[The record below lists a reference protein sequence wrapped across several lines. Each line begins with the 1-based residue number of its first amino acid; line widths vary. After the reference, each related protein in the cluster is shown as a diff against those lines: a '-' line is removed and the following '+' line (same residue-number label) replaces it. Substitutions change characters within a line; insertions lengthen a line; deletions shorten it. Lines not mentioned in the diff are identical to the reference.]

1 MSDFK
6 MEMRLLNTRHFA
18 CSAFGVGNLIFS
30 ESIFTVE
37 HHRPASG
44 GEQTF
49 PRGFGGGRRRHA
61 TFLSGRGNKQ
71 VKHPRGVSGRR
82 TQRTHARRLK
92 ESKRIQI
99 MPSFIRPA

>member
-18 CSAFGVGNLIFS
+18 CSAFGVGDLIFS

-44 GEQTF
+44 GEQTLARSF
-49 PRGFGGGRRRHA
+49 RGGGRRQA
-61 TFLSGRGNKQ
+61 AVFFCGGEKKKQ
-71 VKHPRGVSGRR
+71 TTSERCADSTTERRNHLTHPC
-82 TQRTHARRLK
+82 RLEQLK
-92 ESKRIQI
+92 GI
-99 MPSFIRPA
+99 